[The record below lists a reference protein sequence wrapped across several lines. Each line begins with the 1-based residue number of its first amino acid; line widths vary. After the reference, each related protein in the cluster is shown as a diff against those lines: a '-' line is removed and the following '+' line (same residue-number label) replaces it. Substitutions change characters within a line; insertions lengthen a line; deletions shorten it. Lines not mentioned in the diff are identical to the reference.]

1 MVFVSASLFLL
12 ASVLPSVMG
21 LTLDTPAD
29 TESNGAIA
37 VTWKT
42 VAGDPKF
49 SLLLVDQ
56 DNKESIDAQ
65 TGIDPTLL
73 KQTVNL
79 GTVTPGNYILQAVN
93 ADDIEVPVAT
103 SGAFKIGAAGS
114 IAAAGAGG
122 NNAAAGGAAAGAGG
136 AAAATCPPP
145 TTVTV
150 TAAAG
155 AATGAA
161 STGAASTGAA
171 SGSGAAAAA
180 AAAAAQAATA
190 AKAGKGKGAAQ
201 AAAAK
206 GKGAAQAAAAKGKA
220 AAAAAKAKSPF
231 GKNVGRSLFSA
242 KFGRR
247 ELFRD

>member
-42 VAGDPKF
+42 VATDPKF
-49 SLLLVDQ
+49 TILLVDQ

-65 TGIDPTLL
+65 TGVDPTLL

-93 ADDIEVPVAT
+93 ADDIEVPLST

-122 NNAAAGGAAAGAGG
+122 NNAAAGGAVAGAGG

-171 SGSGAAAAA
+171 SGSGAAA